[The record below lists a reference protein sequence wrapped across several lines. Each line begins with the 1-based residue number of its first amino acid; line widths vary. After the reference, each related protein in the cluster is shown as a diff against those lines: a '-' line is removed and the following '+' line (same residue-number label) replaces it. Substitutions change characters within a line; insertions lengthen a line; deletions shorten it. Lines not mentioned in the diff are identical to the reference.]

1 MQTRVWWWLALIA
14 LLAGLLVVVRWVGQ
28 TTPALTIYVDLG
40 LGSGAPPT
48 SVAIAVPQV
57 TVPPATAPLSPTPV
71 VAGAPSPTLPPAGTV
86 VQYTIQQGD
95 TLGGI
100 ATRYGTTVQAIQ
112 ARNGI
117 ANPNLLFIGAPLQ
130 IVVGEQPPA
139 AAAVPIAPPGPDAG
153 AVPAT
158 AAPLPAPPS
167 GPIAPAGMDALE
179 PTRPAQAPAAYT
191 VYIPTANKTGQ
202 WFHFTCE
209 FDAAWAIFKTHGL
222 DVSLDDQLQIIGV
235 DTSVTPSYKQTAQG
249 VEIYGG
255 DIANHY
261 SGDYKTNFL
270 ARTTGSAM
278 RKVFEHYGLATT
290 PVHDQAGVEA
300 ALRAGH
306 LIWIKTT
313 VDFKRWVPA
322 TWIGPDGRR
331 YPTVLGNDHAVVVAG
346 YNAGSV
352 LIRDVLGP
360 TSTNASRLTEYEVS
374 WPTFLAAWGAQGYDG
389 VAVAPSPTGP

>member
-1 MQTRVWWWLALIA
+1 MQNRVWGWLALIA
-14 LLAGLLVVVRWVGQ
+14 LLAGLLAVVRWVGQ

-40 LGSGAPPT
+40 FGTGATPT
-48 SVAIAVPQV
+48 SVAVAVPQV
-57 TVPPATAPLSPTPV
+57 TAPPSLLPASQTPA
-71 VAGAPSPTLPPAGTV
+71 VAGAPLPTLPAAGTI
-86 VQYTIQQGD
+86 VQHTIQQGD
-95 TLGGI
+95 TLSGI
-100 ATRYGTTVQAIQ
+100 AARYGTTVQAIQ

-117 ANPNLLFIGAPLQ
+117 ANPNLLFIGSPLQ
-130 IVVGEQPPA
+130 IMVGEQPTA
-139 AAAVPIAPPGPDAG
+139 VAAVPVAPTMGPETGAAPPTP
-153 AVPAT
+153 
-158 AAPLPAPPS
+158 APLPGPA
-167 GPIAPAGMDALE
+167 GPIAPAAMNELQ
-179 PTRPAQAPAAYT
+179 PTRPAQPPAAYT

-235 DTSVTPSYKQTAQG
+235 DNSVTPSYKQTAQG

-278 RKVFEHYGLATT
+278 QKVFEHYGFATT
-290 PVHDQAGVEA
+290 PVRDQAGVEA
-300 ALRAGH
+300 ALQAGN

-313 VDFKRWVPA
+313 VDFQRWVPA

-346 YNAGSV
+346 YNADAV

-360 TSTNASRLTEYEVS
+360 TSTNANRLTEYEVA

-389 VAVAPSPTGP
+389 VAVASAATGP